1 MRSLLH
7 NTFIQWFLVTVAW
20 FIYNS
25 RTRLTQ
31 FDGHFVSRAEKSS
44 RFDPEPNVQHLSAA
58 AGGEL
63 GPSTHL
69 AAKVHV

>member
-1 MRSLLH
+1 
-7 NTFIQWFLVTVAW
+7 
-20 FIYNS
+20 
-25 RTRLTQ
+25 LTQ

-69 AAKVHV
+69 AASKQKANQ